1 MLGLS
6 KTSPERYTNQRGGK
20 VTVKEQLSVG
30 LEAAGHMVGLSQ
42 TTLRR
47 MIRRGELRAARAGR
61 RILIPV
67 SQLRRLARPGA
78 TTGTGRTVETPG
90 TASDEKKG

>member
-1 MLGLS
+1 M
-6 KTSPERYTNQRGGK
+6 
-20 VTVKEQLSVG
+20 VKERLSVS
-30 LEAAGHMVGLSQ
+30 LEEAGHMVGLSQ

-47 MIRRGELRAARAGR
+47 MIRRGELIAARAGR

-78 TTGTGRTVETPG
+78 TTVTGRTSEVDG
-90 TASDEKKG
+90 TAADGKKG